1 MSITEVTL
9 KNVFKGTFLPWIKII
24 KDKPIPSA
32 APTKER
38 TMFKPPSLIIIP

>member
-9 KNVFKGTFLPWIKII
+9 KNVLKELFTWIKII

-38 TMFKPPSLIIIP
+38 TMFPPSLIIIP